1 MMARRGVSRLVSR
14 TETGQ
19 QGNDKGAAKTA
30 RQRGS
35 KPPRLLRPAPITWQT
50 ARCEA
55 TGVGWRLVLP
65 IPVSA
70 NRIWRNGR
78 GRTYE
83 AAQHKADKAQLAL
96 RFGRHGKLTGDV
108 SVRVQWVRE
117 RKSGDVD
124 NFAGKPLLDWLKG
137 VLFEDDKQVA
147 ELHLSRHDDPTR
159 APGLYVDVWETTN
172 VREAA

>member
-1 MMARRGVSRLVSR
+1 MKRR
-14 TETGQ
+14 E
-19 QGNDKGAAKTA
+19 TA
-30 RQRGS
+30 RHATSGAQKG
-35 KPPRLLRPAPITWQT
+35 KAPRPAAITWQT

-55 TGVGWRLVLP
+55 TAVGWRLVLP
-65 IPVSA
+65 VPVSA

-78 GRTYE
+78 GRTFE
-83 AAQHKADKAQLAL
+83 AKQHREDKAAVAL
-96 RFGRHGKLTGDV
+96 RFGRCGKLTGDIA
-108 SVRVQWVRE
+108 VRVEWVRE

-147 ELHLSRHDDPTR
+147 ELHLTRHDDPTR
-159 APGLYVDVWETTN
+159 AAGLYVDVWETKN